1 MNGTVREWL
10 DKFDGDYATAR
21 RELGE
26 LRTHGTEREAL
37 ASAVRAEG
45 LQRGAMD
52 AFNAG
57 SDWWNNACVNYM
69 PPGEAATLYATGFRE
84 GADLLVDSAMESR
97 CTRDTII
104 YPVVFLYRH
113 YLELHL
119 KLALELLRAVRGD
132 DRPAPM
138 THNLGKLWR
147 ELRRELHARWP
158 DAFAR
163 DAGKVDRCIEQF
175 SDADPASTAFRYA
188 SKKDGTPSVAH
199 LTHINIRKLKE
210 VVTTAAETL
219 EKYDNCLCIE
229 LDTLGDMA
237 SDWTP

>member
-10 DKFDGDYATAR
+10 EKPDRDYTIAG
-21 RELGE
+21 RELRE
-26 LRTHGTEREAL
+26 LRTHGTETEGI
-37 ASAVRAEG
+37 ASAVRTEG
-45 LQRGAMD
+45 LERRAMD

-69 PPGEAATLYATGFRE
+69 PPRDAATLYAIGFRE

-97 CTRDTII
+97 WTLDTII

-119 KLALELLRAVRGD
+119 KLVLELLRAARGD
-132 DRPAPM
+132 DRPAPI
-138 THNLGKLWR
+138 THNLGQVWREVRR
-147 ELRRELHARWP
+147 ELRARWP

-163 DAGKVDRCIEQF
+163 DAGNVDRCIEQF
-175 SDADPASTAFRYA
+175 SDADPASTAFRYP
-188 SKKDGTPSVAH
+188 SKKDRTPSVGH

-210 VVTTAAETL
+210 LVTSAAETL
-219 EKYDNCLCIE
+219 EKYDNCLGIE
-229 LDTLGDMA
+229 LDMLRDMA